1 MEHKALLQVF
11 VDALPSIPVHRRL
24 RLFTTLLMLFED
36 DNILEVFLM
45 LMLAKVC
52 AVKGDGAGRAA
63 ATVLQTEDHEA
74 ISFATALLGQFAL
87 DKLVA
92 SAMLVLESI
101 SNMPTSAKGL
111 KSCEGSAF
119 AAAAGSVEQLLRL
132 QLCLVCVL
140 NATLGGQVRT

>member
-74 ISFATALLGQFAL
+74 ISLVTALLGQFAL

-92 SAMLVLESI
+92 SSLLVLDTI
-101 SNMPTSAKGL
+101 ANMPTSTKGL
-111 KSCEGSAF
+111 KNCEGSAF
-119 AAAAGSVEQLLRL
+119 AAAAGSVEELQRL